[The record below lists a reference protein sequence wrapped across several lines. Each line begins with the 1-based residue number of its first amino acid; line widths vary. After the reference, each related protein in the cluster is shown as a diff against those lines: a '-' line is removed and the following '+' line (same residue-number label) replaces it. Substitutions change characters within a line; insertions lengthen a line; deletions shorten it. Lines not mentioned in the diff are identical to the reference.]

1 MPGARSARV
10 IRTVLRCYPA
20 RWRSRHGDEA
30 AELAM
35 LLMRDGT
42 RASSIAWSY
51 LMGAVRE
58 RLTSR
63 PVRRLGTVRTA
74 LLAATALLAIPLA
87 LMSASPAHAASTA
100 KTARPAE
107 RVHCS
112 GLPGVAS
119 GGMASTWQPA
129 ELESGGSH
137 GDHC

>member
-30 AELAM
+30 AELAV

-51 LMGAVRE
+51 LKGAVRE
-58 RLTSR
+58 RLTPP

-87 LMSASPAHAASTA
+87 LMSASPAHAASAA
-100 KTARPAE
+100 KTAE
-107 RVHCS
+107 RVPCS
-112 GLPGVAS
+112 GLPGVAAR
-119 GGMASTWQPA
+119 GGMARTWQPA
-129 ELESGGSH
+129 EFTSGGSH